1 MFVYRECKVIVVCL
15 YIVSVKWRSCVFV
28 YRECKVIVVCL
39 YIVSVK

>member
-1 MFVYRECKVIVVCL
+1 MFVYRECKVN
-15 YIVSVKWRSCVFV
+15 SCVFV